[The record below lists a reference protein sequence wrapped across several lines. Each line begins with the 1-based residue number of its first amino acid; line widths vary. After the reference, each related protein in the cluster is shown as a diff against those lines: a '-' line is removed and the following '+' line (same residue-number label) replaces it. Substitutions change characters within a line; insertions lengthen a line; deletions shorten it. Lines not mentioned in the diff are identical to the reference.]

1 MALGKTDDRKAAL
14 GLPVSKAGGIR
25 EGCSE
30 TVGTTDNGA
39 LVTEEIGV
47 REKVGN
53 EVSKTVGSLVTGI
66 VGVPDDLSVGFD
78 VDVGAADDDDNDDD
92 GLIVTSIDGFD
103 IGSMLGALM
112 VCEMVVVGITD
123 DLSVGFD
130 VDVDIG
136 SMLGA
141 LVVLKVDL
149 EDGEF
154 DALALGVTVGDLV
167 GFDEG
172 FSLGKE

>member
-1 MALGKTDDRKAAL
+1 MLFRSGFDIGSML
-14 GLPVSKAGGIR
+14 
-25 EGCSE
+25 
-30 TVGTTDNGA
+30 GA
-39 LVTEEIGV
+39 LMVCEMV
-47 REKVGN
+47 VVGI
-53 EVSKTVGSLVTGI
+53 T
-66 VGVPDDLSVGFD
+66 DDLSVGFD
-78 VDVGAADDDDNDDD
+78 VDVGVGVGVDVGVGAADDDDNDDD
-92 GLIVTSIDGFD
+92 GLMVTSIDGFD

-130 VDVDIG
+130 VDIG

-141 LVVLKVDL
+141 LVVLKVGL

-167 GFDEG
+167 GYDEG